1 METAFL
7 FSATLASNTAWAH
20 MHFCYCL
27 PGAACALLSDSM
39 EEREITMNALRRII
53 DAIQRLDKLK
63 DKQPILQ
70 ELFDDLAFQKETYPL
85 ELMSMLVQSNFDP
98 KDREI
103 QKLLARTKTGTST
116 TKDILESAFSH
127 LQSISARHNKNR
139 KMGLHSKWLYTTA
152 SPYSKISA
160 PQVYPEPS
168 DWLSFSVSDQDLI
181 KEFAILGSVQKEK
194 LPEYEYGQ
202 DIRFPATAH
211 DITKRKWRNAGPTS
225 HHNSAAAMGFML
237 TDVGDDFH
245 NAIHS
250 TWGSL
255 FTVGGIFHHR
265 HKDIYALS
273 LGFRKW
279 AAVGMKLSVQEL
291 DGEETQMTLSNF

>member
-1 METAFL
+1 
-7 FSATLASNTAWAH
+7 

-127 LQSISARHNKNR
+127 LQSISFLLATTRIV
-139 KMGLHSKWLYTTA
+139 KWGCTRSGCTLQRALTQRFRRRRY
-152 SPYSKISA
+152 
-160 PQVYPEPS
+160 
-168 DWLSFSVSDQDLI
+168 
-181 KEFAILGSVQKEK
+181 
-194 LPEYEYGQ
+194 
-202 DIRFPATAH
+202 IR
-211 DITKRKWRNAGPTS
+211 NL
-225 HHNSAAAMGFML
+225 L
-237 TDVGDDFH
+237 TG
-245 NAIHS
+245 
-250 TWGSL
+250 
-255 FTVGGIFHHR
+255 
-265 HKDIYALS
+265 
-273 LGFRKW
+273 
-279 AAVGMKLSVQEL
+279 
-291 DGEETQMTLSNF
+291 

>member
-1 METAFL
+1 M
-7 FSATLASNTAWAH
+7 
-20 MHFCYCL
+20 
-27 PGAACALLSDSM
+27 
-39 EEREITMNALRRII
+39 
-53 DAIQRLDKLK
+53 
-63 DKQPILQ
+63 
-70 ELFDDLAFQKETYPL
+70 
-85 ELMSMLVQSNFDP
+85 
-98 KDREI
+98 
-103 QKLLARTKTGTST
+103 
-116 TKDILESAFSH
+116 
-127 LQSISARHNKNR
+127 
-139 KMGLHSKWLYTTA
+139 
-152 SPYSKISA
+152 
-160 PQVYPEPS
+160 
-168 DWLSFSVSDQDLI
+168 SFSVSDQDLI
-181 KEFAILGSVQKEK
+181 KEFATLGSVQKEK

-225 HHNSAAAMGFML
+225 HHNSAAAMIFML